1 MKNLKRYLMKLQIMN
16 QNGLKLG
23 LKNIWKD
30 GHIRKAIEMGNIGKR
45 LGIKELNL

>member
-1 MKNLKRYLMKLQIMN
+1 MKLKIMN

-30 GHIRKAIEMGNIGKR
+30 GRIRKGIKMGNIGKKH
-45 LGIKELNL
+45 GTKE